1 MDMIPKISDERLET
15 LVDKIKPVVRCSRL
29 LNTEMVRSDP
39 EGDLLCYI
47 EDVDPRVDDFVYN
60 PKPVRVA
67 EGLKHLADI
76 KTYHK
81 FSVPVAFNPV
91 VAEVLAQIPEKY
103 LDKVVAF
110 ETVSHGLNEDNLVDD
125 YHVTVTRL
133 YKKE

>member
-1 MDMIPKISDERLET
+1 MKRIPEIPDKKLEM
-15 LVDKIKPVVRCSRL
+15 LVKKVKPVVRCSRL
-29 LNTEMVRSDP
+29 LDTEIVEPDP

-47 EDVDPRVDDFVYN
+47 EYDDPRMDNFIRN
-60 PKPVRVA
+60 PKPKSIA

-81 FSVPVAFNPV
+81 FGVPVMFSPSI
-91 VAEVLAQIPEKY
+91 AEVLAQIPKKY

-110 ETVSHGLNEDNLVDD
+110 ETIANGLSHDNLVDD

-133 YKKE
+133 YKKR